1 MKEHWEINHLPF
13 DGDLTN
19 DKVICKKCGWSWN
32 YKDGGNDPYVCHSC
46 GYDNIL
52 EYEYKS
58 NFVDVAGLVKAGTQV
73 VSSTASAV
81 SSSKQAKASIE
92 SSKTDIQREV
102 ELSCGGKRRRSWSKK
117 RKAEYDACANK
128 VLDENKL
135 LKNQT
140 AEQLKN
146 TQEFNQKLALEKLK
160 DIKEEKQ
167 RNTYIVIGGLVLV
180 LGVIVYLRTKK

>member
-19 DKVICKKCGWSWN
+19 DKVICKNCGWSWN
-32 YKDGGNDPYVCHSC
+32 YQDGGNDPYVCHKC
-46 GYDNIL
+46 FTDNTSSYL
-52 EYEYKS
+52 GEKHS
-58 NFVDVAGLVKAGTQV
+58 NFALDPVTAVAKASGQVAGAIGDI
-73 VSSTASAV
+73 
-81 SSSKQAKASIE
+81 SKAKASIE

-135 LKNQT
+135 LKNQS

-167 RNTYIVIGGLVLV
+167 RNTYLIIGGLVLV